1 LDDVLPLYP
10 AADPLVIKTEEGRRI
25 LREGR
30 AAFNP
35 AYCPADDAASA
46 YIDLWPAVQI
56 DHPKLT
62 GALSEWARKSLLTFN
77 REPAGWVMETAL
89 ETLRRWRRQTS
100 RRPWVCA
107 QWHHPV
113 EMHEVYPAG
122 DPTFY
127 SAATGESEGEL
138 GCLSISPW
146 NRPGGETEKRQ
157 FRKRVRRAM
166 DEYIRQMEKWTGR
179 PDKEEWWHFSA
190 LALWQAGHSLA
201 SIRHRLAADNLNVG
215 SVSDLSPISKGSSS
229 AAVFI
234 EIDRRPV

>member
-1 LDDVLPLYP
+1 
-10 AADPLVIKTEEGRRI
+10 
-25 LREGR
+25 
-30 AAFNP
+30 
-35 AYCPADDAASA
+35 
-46 YIDLWPAVQI
+46 
-56 DHPKLT
+56 
-62 GALSEWARKSLLTFN
+62 
-77 REPAGWVMETAL
+77 
-89 ETLRRWRRQTS
+89 
-100 RRPWVCA
+100 
-107 QWHHPV
+107 
-113 EMHEVYPAG
+113 MHEVYPAG